1 VIVRHGV
8 SKAERIEKLPLSR
21 VEPSLRA
28 SAENR
33 PADTESPLN
42 ANLNRLLQQ
51 NLPQADLQAIRRLDR
66 PLHDRLTF
74 VQGPV
79 NPVIKLVAG

>member
-1 VIVRHGV
+1 
-8 SKAERIEKLPLSR
+8 
-21 VEPSLRA
+21 LRA

-51 NLPQADLQAIRRLDR
+51 NRPDADIRRSSQSLQSIV
-66 PLHDRLTF
+66 T
-74 VQGPV
+74 
-79 NPVIKLVAG
+79 

>member
-1 VIVRHGV
+1 
-8 SKAERIEKLPLSR
+8 
-21 VEPSLRA
+21 LRA

-51 NLPQADLQAIRRLDR
+51 NLPHPASCTAAKQGTIRFGLGQLRISREIVVR
-66 PLHDRLTF
+66 PSRT
-74 VQGPV
+74 G
-79 NPVIKLVAG
+79 ISLVAETLK